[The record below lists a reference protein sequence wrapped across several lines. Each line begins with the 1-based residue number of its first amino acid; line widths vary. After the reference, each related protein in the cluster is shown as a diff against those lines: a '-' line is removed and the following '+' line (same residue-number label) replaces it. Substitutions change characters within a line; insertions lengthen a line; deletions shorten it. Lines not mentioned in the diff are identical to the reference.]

1 MRLGERDLRMMS
13 RLVRAQAR
21 RMEPTHTGGG
31 QGTVLEMPLAEPLA
45 AAGIQLPIAA
55 AL

>member
-1 MRLGERDLRMMS
+1 
-13 RLVRAQAR
+13 VRAQAR
-21 RMEPTHTGGG
+21 RMESEHTGGG
-31 QGTVLEMPLAEPLA
+31 SNVVEMPLAEPLA